1 MGINRIGN
9 INTSNVNV
17 NPIQNTGVY
26 PIGTQNIW
34 SVEVADTYTENIPNV
49 YIPSWM
55 INQPNVDNL
64 IPPVVV
70 NIGNPVVDMPGCVKM
85 HKDNKKHKT
94 GVPIDKD
101 LVKNDS
107 KNAMTLCP
115 DGSYPAY
122 SAMNYE
128 PDQLQMVYESKAPP
142 VAPPPEPDIDTPET
156 PEIPKTK
163 EEIECP
169 GPTSLRIGAI
179 GPSEKEKVVGHE
191 LQKTPQG
198 TWVCVELY
206 EDIGVVE
213 AYLPSAAV
221 ATTTASIAAVAGTS
235 ALLAKPLADL
245 LLRVFKPAIKQVL
258 NKVNKI
264 LGKTPYKPTQA
275 ELKTNEYRVK
285 KGLVG
290 INFAKDHAKRMKS
303 EKKSE
308 KEQQKRLKDYKKKN

>member
-1 MGINRIGN
+1 MGIPRIR
-9 INTSNVNV
+9 INE
-17 NPIQNTGVY
+17 
-26 PIGTQNIW
+26 IGTQNIW
-34 SVEVADTYTENIPNV
+34 NVQNVQVAETYTNDIPNV

-55 INQPNVDNL
+55 INQPNINNL

-115 DGSYPAY
+115 DGSYPSY
-122 SAMNYE
+122 DAMNYE
-128 PDQLQMVYESKAPP
+128 PDQLLMTYESKAPP
-142 VAPPPEPDIDTPET
+142 VAPPPEPDLNTPDT

-169 GPTSLRIGAI
+169 GPQSLRIGAV

-198 TWVCVELY
+198 TWICVELY
-206 EDIGVVE
+206 EDINIAE
-213 AYLPSAAV
+213 QYLPSAQV
-221 ATTTASIAAVAGTS
+221 ATTTASIAAVAGAS

-258 NKVNKI
+258 TKVNKA
-264 LGKTPYKPTQA
+264 LGKTPYRPTQS
-275 ELKTNEYRVK
+275 ELRTNEYRVK
-285 KGLVG
+285 KGLTG
-290 INFAKDHAKRMKS
+290 INFAKKN
-303 EKKSE
+303 
-308 KEQQKRLKDYKKKN
+308 KKKK

>member
-1 MGINRIGN
+1 MTIPRIKVNEVGN
-9 INTSNVNV
+9 QDIWNVQKV
-17 NPIQNTGVY
+17 Q
-26 PIGTQNIW
+26 
-34 SVEVADTYTENIPNV
+34 VADNYTQEIPNV
-49 YIPSWM
+49 YVPSWM
-55 INQPNVDNL
+55 YTQPNINNL

-70 NIGNPVVDMPGCVKM
+70 NIGNPVVDIPGCVKM

-101 LVKNDS
+101 LIENDS

-115 DGSYPAY
+115 DGSYPSY

-128 PDQLQMVYESKAPP
+128 PDQLTITTESKAPP

-156 PEIPKTK
+156 PEIPKSK

-169 GPTSLRIGAI
+169 GPTSLRIGAV

-191 LQKTPQG
+191 LQKTQQG

-258 NKVNKI
+258 NKVNKA
-264 LGKTPYKPTQA
+264 LGKTPYRPTQS
-275 ELKTNEYRVK
+275 EIKTNEYRVK

-290 INFAKDHAKRMKS
+290 INFAKRN
-303 EKKSE
+303 
-308 KEQQKRLKDYKKKN
+308 KKKK

>member
-1 MGINRIGN
+1 MSIPRIRINRLNSYN
-9 INTSNVNV
+9 I
-17 NPIQNTGVY
+17 Q
-26 PIGTQNIW
+26 
-34 SVEVADTYTENIPNV
+34 VADNYTEEIPNV
-49 YIPSWM
+49 YVPSWM
-55 INQPNVDNL
+55 YTQPNINNL

-70 NIGNPVVDMPGCVKM
+70 NIGNPVVDIPGCVEA
-85 HKDNKKHKT
+85 HKDNKMHKNNM
-94 GVPIDKD
+94 PKDKD
-101 LVKNDS
+101 LVKNDPDEI
-107 KNAMTLCP
+107 MTLCDAGYP
-115 DGSYPAY
+115 SYD
-122 SAMNYE
+122 AMNYE
-128 PDQLQMVYESKAPP
+128 PEQLIMTYESKAPP

-156 PEIPKTK
+156 PELPKTK

-169 GPTSLRIGAI
+169 GPTSLRIGAV

-264 LGKTPYKPTQA
+264 LGKTPYKPTQS
-275 ELKTNEYRVK
+275 ELRTNEYRVK

-290 INFAKDHAKRMKS
+290 INFAKRN
-303 EKKSE
+303 
-308 KEQQKRLKDYKKKN
+308 KKKK

>member
-1 MGINRIGN
+1 MSIPRIRINRLN
-9 INTSNVNV
+9 A
-17 NPIQNTGVY
+17 
-26 PIGTQNIW
+26 QNIQ
-34 SVEVADTYTENIPNV
+34 VADNYTENIPNV
-49 YIPSWM
+49 YVPSWM
-55 INQPNVDNL
+55 YTQPSVDNM

-70 NIGNPVVDMPGCVKM
+70 NIGNPIVNIPGCVKA
-85 HKDNKKHKT
+85 HKDNKKHKNNI
-94 GVPIDKD
+94 PIDKD
-101 LVKNDS
+101 LVENDPDEV
-107 KNAMTLCP
+107 MTLCDAGYP
-115 DGSYPAY
+115 SYD
-122 SAMNYE
+122 AMNYE
-128 PDQLQMVYESKAPP
+128 PDQLTITYETKAPP

-156 PEIPKTK
+156 PELPKTK

-169 GPTSLRIGAI
+169 GPQSLRIGAV

-206 EDIGVVE
+206 EPINIVE
-213 AYLPSAAV
+213 QYLPSAQI

-264 LGKTPYKPTQA
+264 LGKTPYKPTQS
-275 ELKTNEYRVK
+275 ELRTNEYRVK

-290 INFAKDHAKRMKS
+290 INFAKDYAKRMKS

-308 KEQQKRLKDYKKKN
+308 KEQQKRLKDYKKK

>member
-264 LGKTPYKPTQA
+264 LGKTPYRPTQS
-275 ELKTNEYRVK
+275 EIKTNEYRVK

-290 INFAKDHAKRMKS
+290 INFAKKN
-303 EKKSE
+303 
-308 KEQQKRLKDYKKKN
+308 KKKK